1 MHIDYKDLA
10 KQNLKSDLLLAGLYF
25 ADCTKAMH
33 LSLDESFF
41 FFFLK
46 LYVCYFISAICSFS
60 F

>member
-41 FFFLK
+41 FFFFK
-46 LYVCYFISAICSFS
+46 IICLLFH
-60 F
+60 FRNMLF